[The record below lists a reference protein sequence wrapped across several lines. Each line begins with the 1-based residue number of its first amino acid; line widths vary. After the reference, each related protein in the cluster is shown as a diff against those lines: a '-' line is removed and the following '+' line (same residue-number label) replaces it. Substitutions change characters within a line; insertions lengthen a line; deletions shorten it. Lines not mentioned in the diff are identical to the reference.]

1 MFKILCFHL
10 FVLCFISSYHYL
22 VRIMVNKDRLFRFH
36 WVDVSH
42 FVLVGDLCS
51 ELLNSTTSELM
62 RVQAFIPYRS
72 QCLSGSSDG
81 TIRLWSLGQ
90 QRCLQTIRVHDEGV
104 WALQVS
110 YNCAIIVLKPVYVQH
125 LWES

>member
-1 MFKILCFHL
+1 
-10 FVLCFISSYHYL
+10 
-22 VRIMVNKDRLFRFH
+22 MVNKDRLFRFH
-36 WVDVSH
+36 CVDVPH
-42 FVLVGDLCS
+42 LVLVGDLCT
-51 ELLNSTTSELM
+51 ELLNSTTSEFIH
-62 RVQAFIPYRS
+62 VQAFIPCRS

-110 YNCAIIVLKPVYVQH
+110 
-125 LWES
+125 